1 MASIMSPGLK
11 FFAEAIEPLYPPGPG
26 LYRTVSTYQYGDRL
40 QCTPKMNELYVVCRD
55 GSIQSVYE
63 PDTPIGWELIES
75 DTEYFYRV
83 TQVGFAPKKCL
94 VRYHSRDPNPPVGNG
109 SVGSAVHFYSCDAAI
124 SDAPDDGE
132 PEVTSSLK
140 TSELT

>member
-1 MASIMSPGLK
+1 MASPGLK

-40 QCTPKMNELYVVCRD
+40 ECQPKMNELYIVCRD

-75 DTEYFYRV
+75 PTGYFYRV
-83 TQVGFAPKKCL
+83 TQVGFTPKKCL
-94 VRYHSRDPNPPVGNG
+94 VRYHSRDPAPPTGKGSIG
-109 SVGSAVHFYSCDAAI
+109 SVVRFYSCEAAI
-124 SDAPDDGE
+124 HEQADDGE
-132 PEVTSSLK
+132 PEVTSM
-140 TSELT
+140 